1 MNTYVSILVDFGS
14 SLALVALLALGYGA
28 LKRRFRGPNAAPMM
42 LGLLFGIV
50 TIIQMHSPLSPMDGL
65 IIDMRNVPI
74 ALAGAFLGFRG
85 LIICLTLAAATRFGI
100 GGIGWLPGVMSMFIA
115 GFAGLIW
122 AHFTRHIA
130 HRGIWHL
137 ILLGA
142 AMSSHVAAAVFLPFD
157 IALWVFSVAAPPIIL
172 LNLIA
177 VPLVA
182 ALLEREGGMLT
193 REQRLEAAARADPE
207 TEVLTRAAFAREI
220 MHASTAGATDRVV
233 GPKARSPRPVRA
245 LSQKPRRGV
254 ASADLHQ
261 ALFAKTET
269 LRHAIHG

>member
-50 TIIQMHSPLSPMDGL
+50 TIVQMHSPLSPMDGL

-100 GGIGWLPGVMSMFIA
+100 GGVGWLPGVISMFIA

-122 AHFTRHIA
+122 AHFTRHIG
-130 HRGIWHL
+130 RRDLWHL

-142 AMSSHVAAAVFLPFD
+142 AMSSHVVAAVFLPFD
-157 IALWVFSVAAPPIIL
+157 MALWVFSVAAPPLIL

-182 ALLEREGGMLT
+182 ALLEREVGILGQEM
-193 REQRLEAAARADPE
+193 RLEAAARADME

-220 MHASTAGATDRVV
+220 MHTTVAGATDPVV
-233 GPKARSPRPVRA
+233 GPKARSIRSPRA
-245 LSQKPRRGV
+245 ILQKPRRGV
-254 ASADLHQ
+254 ASSDLHQ